1 MFIAYIL
8 TCIFKDSTDTKFNFD
23 SENQMLW
30 LDVVNVIFVATFI
43 YPEFPLGHK
52 KRNLGL
58 QLLDLIHPIN
68 TTRLYDVPSIHF
80 TMNFQ
85 RKSRKSIG

>member
-8 TCIFKDSTDTKFNFD
+8 TCIFTDSTDTKFNFD
-23 SENQMLW
+23 AENQMLW
-30 LDVVNVIFVATFI
+30 LDVVTVIFNATFI

-58 QLLDLIHPIN
+58 QLLDLLHNFN

>member
-1 MFIAYIL
+1 MFFAYIL
-8 TCIFKDSTDTKFNFD
+8 TCILQDPIDTKFNFD